1 MNDLE
6 ELFAKQP
13 PLSEEGLTRLIAAY
27 REQRANVEKGYK
39 AAKDIVKA
47 TSLDLGKLGLAKPK
61 TSVKIIIGGKKDAP

>member
-6 ELFAKQP
+6 DLFAKQP
-13 PLSEEGLTRLIAAY
+13 PLSEEDLTKLIAAY

-39 AAKDIVKA
+39 AAKEIVKA

-61 TSVKIIIGGKKDAP
+61 NVTKIVIGGKRDG

>member
-13 PLSEEGLTRLIAAY
+13 PLSEEDLTKLIAAY

-47 TSLDLGKLGLAKPK
+47 TSLDLNKLGLVKPK
-61 TSVKIIIGGKKDAP
+61 STVKIIIGGKKDAS